1 MKNFNEPSEE
11 TKNRW
16 HNDPENW
23 VWGMFYYN
31 PEDPRLFPPKKNKEF
46 GWTTNFANPNSVTV
60 MIILILVLL
69 IFILFLR

>member
-31 PEDPRLFPPKKNKEF
+31 PQDPRLFPPKKLKNLD
-46 GWTTNFANPNSVTV
+46 G
-60 MIILILVLL
+60 
-69 IFILFLR
+69 LRTLQIQIR